1 MRNLFKLL
9 TVIFVFS
16 LFSCAEQA
24 KLVENIPANALAVL
38 KDGKVS
44 LANSEQQVI
53 STLTM
58 EYYPGKIVDFTSVKA
73 LEIDGVYYLRM
84 KNEDGLTATVLLVEN
99 KDGFLESGNILC
111 ESISTITNGGCTP
124 NIDKISCSECWY
136 NDGVNQQ
143 VVKGACKKITTAPFK
158 SGTKTDG

>member
-16 LFSCAEQA
+16 LFSCNDEEKIIQ
-24 KLVENIPANALAVL
+24 EIPFNALGIL
-38 KDGKVS
+38 EDGKVS

-53 STLTM
+53 STLAM

-111 ESISTITNGGCTP
+111 ESLACATNDGCIP
-124 NIDKISCSECWY
+124 NPNGTSCSECWY
-136 NDGVNQQ
+136 NDGANQQ
-143 VVKGACKKITTAPFK
+143 PVKGDCKKITTGP
-158 SGTKTDG
+158 SNPGTGTGG